1 MSNVDLYRAENCLDV
16 IDSLYEHH
24 EHANFLISEINKGNI
39 VFYKNTNIGDGI
51 FRVIGFNTYGSSISV
66 HGCEYGDI
74 DFLLDCHCHWR
85 HEDNFLGCSFNELFE
100 DVANAEFVSVGTYDK
115 KHKES
120 VKLTNEQ
127 WEAINSAVE
136 DYCLRL
142 SADGEHDYLEVMQD
156 AQKALLEELGLCE

>member
-1 MSNVDLYRAENCLDV
+1 MMSNVDLYRAENCLDV
-16 IDSLYEHH
+16 IDGLYKHH
-24 EHANFLISEINKGNI
+24 EHANFLISEIKKGNI

-74 DFLLDCHCHWR
+74 EGAMFGFWR
-85 HEDNFLGCSFNELFE
+85 HEDNFVGYSFDEIFE
-100 DVANAEFVSVGTYDK
+100 DVEDVEFVIVGTYDK

-127 WEAINSAVE
+127 WEAISSAVE

-142 SADGEHDYLEVMQD
+142 CADGEKDYLAVMQD
-156 AQKALLEELGLCE
+156 AQNALIDELGTGA

>member
-51 FRVIGFNTYGSSISV
+51 FRIIGFNTYDGNIIV

-74 DFLLDCHCHWR
+74 EDVMFGVWR
-85 HEDNFLGCSFNELFE
+85 HEDNFIACSFDEIFE
-100 DVANAEFVSVGTYDK
+100 DVENVEFVIAGTYDK
-115 KHKES
+115 KSKES
-120 VKLTNEQ
+120 VKLTEEQ

-142 SADGEHDYLEVMQD
+142 CADGEKDYLAVMQD
-156 AQKALLEELGLCE
+156 AQKALLEELGQCE

>member
-1 MSNVDLYRAENCLDV
+1 MMSNVDLYRAENCLDV
-16 IDSLYEHH
+16 IDGLYKHH

-74 DFLLDCHCHWR
+74 EGAMFGFWR
-85 HEDNFLGCSFNELFE
+85 HEDNFIGCSFDEIFE
-100 DVANAEFVSVGTYDK
+100 DVEDVEFVIVGTCSK
-115 KHKES
+115 KPTTT
-120 VKLTNEQ
+120 VTLNDEQ
-127 WEAINSAVE
+127 WEAISSAVE

-142 SADGEHDYLEVMQD
+142 SADGERDYLAVMQD
-156 AQKALLEELGLCE
+156 AQNALIDELGTGA